1 MNDLKQNGEYLVL
14 ARKYRP
20 RNFGELVGQNAL
32 VQTLTNAIETNKI
45 HHAYV
50 LTGIRGTGKTT
61 TARIMAM
68 ALNCTDGPK
77 AEWPADDVAAANI
90 AAGKHVDV
98 LEFDAA
104 SHRKAEEIAELF
116 EGVAYAPIEGRY
128 KVYIIDEVHMLSK
141 HAFNAILKTLEEP
154 PENVKFIFATTE
166 VNKIPVTVLSR
177 CQRFDLKR
185 VSSEDL
191 VAHYENILKQENIKA
206 ETAAL
211 LSIARAADGSVRDGL
226 SLLDQAIALAGKD
239 GITAADVGVM
249 LGQADVA
256 RLYDL
261 VEAVFA
267 GESTQ
272 ALDICGNLYAHGQ
285 DAALVVADVLQL
297 LHLLTRL
304 KIVPGLAESG
314 TLTELETTRGV
325 PLVADLP
332 LENLSRAYQ
341 ILSTAASDVKAAARP
356 FEALEMAI
364 VRLTHLAALPPVA
377 QLAAAAAK
385 GVNISVAEEVPAVK
399 KPDAGAHPDAHPN
412 KKPLEAVVNSVP
424 KNTSTEVN
432 AAVPPWEE
440 DSSDVK
446 SGDTQNVAAVTAM
459 PETWQDIITLI
470 GKESVSLGQ
479 MLKQQVRP
487 VLVAPPKL
495 DLIIERGLHDPDT
508 LLRDLR
514 SALKKVVPAA
524 WAISLVA
531 EENQAPAD
539 APVETLA
546 ETMDREKSETI
557 TRLTTENADIQSVLQ
572 AFPDAEVVD
581 IA

>member
-1 MNDLKQNGEYLVL
+1 MTDLTKNTVDSAAKNAEYLVL

-20 RNFGELVGQNAL
+20 RNFGELVGQSAL

-77 AEWPADDVAAANI
+77 AEWPEDDVATANI
-90 AAGKHVDV
+90 AAGRHVDV

-191 VAHYENILKQENIKA
+191 AGHYANILKQEKIKA
-206 ETAAL
+206 EPAAL

-249 LGQADVA
+249 LGQADVT

-261 VEAVFA
+261 LDAVFK
-267 GESTQ
+267 GDSTA
-272 ALDICGNLYAHGQ
+272 ALKLCEDLYAHGQ
-285 DAALVVADVLQL
+285 DAALVAADVLQL

-304 KIVPGLAESG
+304 KIVPNLANSG
-314 TLTELETTRGV
+314 TLTELEKNRGV
-325 PLVADLP
+325 PLVAELP

-341 ILSTAASDVKAAARP
+341 ILSQAVSDVKAAARP
-356 FEALEMAI
+356 FEALEMAV

-377 QLAAAAAK
+377 QLVTAAK
-385 GVNISVAEEVPAVK
+385 NGTIDHIQVEAPSVK
-399 KPDAGAHPDAHPN
+399 KPDVGAGIEEEVVPAVAEP
-412 KKPLEAVVNSVP
+412 AVVESVA
-424 KNTSTEVN
+424 KS
-432 AAVPPWEE
+432 AADVPPWEE
-440 DSSDVK
+440 AP
-446 SGDTQNVAAVTAM
+446 AAVASA
-459 PETWQDIITLI
+459 PQLPATWEEIVQVVQA
-470 GKESVSLGQ
+470 ESLSLGQ
-479 MLKQQVRP
+479 MLAQQARP
-487 VLVAPPKL
+487 VAVAPLKVSVQ
-495 DLIIERGLHDPDT
+495 IEPGLHDAAT
-508 LLRDLR
+508 LVRELRATLNKATSDN
-514 SALKKVVPAA
+514 
-524 WAISLVA
+524 WAVELVSSDMPT
-531 EENQAPAD
+531 NQPI
-539 APVETLA
+539 ETLT
-546 ETMDREKSETI
+546 ETKSREKDETI
-557 TRLTTENADIQSVLQ
+557 MRLKTENADIQNVLK
-572 AFPDAEVVD
+572 AFPDAELVD

>member
-1 MNDLKQNGEYLVL
+1 MSDSGHKANEYLVL

-20 RNFGELVGQNAL
+20 CNFGELVGQSAL

-77 AEWPADDVAAANI
+77 AEWPADDVAANNI
-90 AAGKHVDV
+90 AAGRHVDV

-191 VAHYENILKQENIKA
+191 AGHYANILEKEKIKA
-206 ETAAL
+206 EPAAL

-226 SLLDQAIALAGKD
+226 SLLDQAIALAGSD

-249 LGQADVA
+249 LGQADVT

-261 VEAVFA
+261 LDAVFK
-267 GESTQ
+267 GDSTA
-272 ALDICGNLYAHGQ
+272 ALKLCEDLYAHGQ
-285 DAALVVADVLQL
+285 DAALVAADVLQL

-304 KIVPGLAESG
+304 KIVPNLANSG
-314 TLTELETTRGV
+314 TLTELEKTRGV
-325 PLVADLP
+325 PLVAELP

-341 ILSTAASDVKAAARP
+341 ILSQAVSDVKAAARP
-356 FEALEMAI
+356 FEALEMAV

-377 QLAAAAAK
+377 QLVAAAK
-385 GVNISVAEEVPAVK
+385 NGAVEHIQVEAPSVK
-399 KPDAGAHPDAHPN
+399 KPDVGAGIGGDVAPVVAEP
-412 KKPLEAVVNSVP
+412 AVVESVA
-424 KNTSTEVN
+424 KS
-432 AAVPPWEE
+432 AAEVPPWEE
-440 DSSDVK
+440 APAALVDAP
-446 SGDTQNVAAVTAM
+446 AAVTSA
-459 PETWQDIITLI
+459 PQFPATWEDIVQVVQA
-470 GKESVSLGQ
+470 ESLSLGQ
-479 MLKQQVRP
+479 MLAQQARP
-487 VLVAPPKL
+487 VAVTQLKVSVQ
-495 DLIIERGLHDPDT
+495 IEPGLHDAATLVRELRATLNKATGDT
-508 LLRDLR
+508 
-514 SALKKVVPAA
+514 
-524 WAISLVA
+524 WAVELVSSDMLI
-531 EENQAPAD
+531 NQPI
-539 APVETLA
+539 ETLT
-546 ETMDREKSETI
+546 ETKSREKDETI
-557 TRLTTENADIQSVLQ
+557 TRLKTENADIQSVLK
-572 AFPDAEVVD
+572 AFPDAELVD